1 MELVYA
7 RDTVAQQLA
16 AADAMAGASSVSL
29 EELCP
34 GWSQPA
40 RVRPGPPGLSR
51 GLGCVGDCSFVG
63 GPERAAA
70 RRTRIRCASA
80 RRSGALKRLSTARA
94 IPPLTHAAK
103 APCQAYGHT
112 RPPSH

>member
-1 MELVYA
+1 MRARAVPLPVVSRLPPTWGGTASALGAPRTDFADGGGSSMQIRSRGRWDSDMELVYA

-40 RVRPGPPGLSR
+40 RG
-51 GLGCVGDCSFVG
+51 
-63 GPERAAA
+63 E
-70 RRTRIRCASA
+70 
-80 RRSGALKRLSTARA
+80 
-94 IPPLTHAAK
+94 AK
-103 APCQAYGHT
+103 
-112 RPPSH
+112 